1 MRKVEAE
8 AWAGL
13 VMLAVLVALGLPV
26 LTGAVD
32 SGLPRGWWS
41 AIYVVTVAALVF
53 AAIGVDSPAG
63 LVRGRVALGVALVGS
78 WVLVAGAPAG
88 FLSILLVVVAALAV
102 YLVPFGVVLL
112 IVGLNTALLV
122 LAWRWNGAD
131 GLWWEV
137 VATAAL
143 YLFLQVI
150 SALSVLSLV
159 REQRLRR
166 ELTDAHVEL
175 RAATALLGES
185 ARTAERLRISRDLH
199 DTVGHSL
206 TVLSL
211 ELEAARH
218 REGSAAQAHVAR
230 AGTVARELLGDVR
243 SVVGELRTRPA
254 DLRGALEQVVHG
266 IPGLEVHLEVA
277 DSVEVGEEESAAVVR
292 AVQEIVTNTLRH
304 AGARSLRVSVARDPD
319 GCTVLRT
326 QDDGHGTPRV
336 EPGHGLRGLVERFEA
351 LGGEVRL
358 DGQGD
363 PAGPGPAGFTV
374 TARVPAV

>member
-8 AWAGL
+8 VWAGL
-13 VMLAVLVALGLPV
+13 AMLAVLVALGLPV
-26 LTGAVD
+26 LTGAV
-32 SGLPRGWWS
+32 STGLPYAAWS
-41 AIYVVTVAALVF
+41 GTFVLTVAALVV
-53 AAIGVDSPAG
+53 AATGVEPPGG
-63 LVRGRVALGVALVGS
+63 LLRGRVALTVAMLGS
-78 WVLVAGAPAG
+78 WVLVASAPSG

-102 YLVPFGVVLL
+102 YLVPFGVVLG

-122 LAWRWNGAD
+122 VAWLWADAD
-131 GLWWEV
+131 GSWWEV
-137 VATAAL
+137 VAAAAL

-218 REGSAAQAHVAR
+218 REGEQAQAHVVR

-243 SVVGELRTRPA
+243 AAVDELRSRPA
-254 DLRGALEQVVHG
+254 DLREALEQVVHG
-266 IPGLEVHLEVA
+266 IPGLEVHLEVE
-277 DSVEVGEEESAAVVR
+277 DSVEVGETEAAALVR

-304 AGARSLRVSVARDPD
+304 AGARSLRVAVERDPE
-319 GCTVLRT
+319 GGTVLRA
-326 QDDGHGTPRV
+326 QDDGHGIAQVR
-336 EPGHGLRGLVERFEA
+336 PGHGLSGLIERFEA

-358 DGQGD
+358 DGQG
-363 PAGPGPAGFTV
+363 GQGTQGGFAV

>member
-1 MRKVEAE
+1 MRKVETE
-8 AWAGL
+8 VWAGL

-26 LTGAVD
+26 LTGAM
-32 SGLPRGWWS
+32 STGLPWAGWS
-41 AIYVVTVAALVF
+41 VTFVLTVAALVV
-53 AAIGVDSPAG
+53 AAIGVDSP
-63 LVRGRVALGVALVGS
+63 RGRLRSRAALGVAVLGS
-78 WVLVAGAPAG
+78 WVLVASAPSG

-102 YLVPFGVVLL
+102 HLVPFGVVLV

-122 LAWRWNGAD
+122 LAWLWAD
-131 GLWWEV
+131 AGGPWWEV
-137 VATAAL
+137 VAAASL

-159 REQRLRR
+159 REQQLRR

-218 REGSAAQAHVAR
+218 REGTEAQGHVVR

-243 SVVGELRTRPA
+243 SVVGELRTGPA

-266 IPGLEVHLEVA
+266 IPGLKVHLEVE
-277 DSVEVGEEESAAVVR
+277 DSVEVGEEESAALVR

-304 AGARSLRVSVARDPD
+304 AEARSLRVTVERDAE
-319 GCTVLRT
+319 GSTVLRT
-326 QDDGHGTPRV
+326 QDDGRGTPRV

-358 DGQGD
+358 DGQGK
-363 PAGPGPAGFTV
+363 GQGGFAV